1 MASFS
6 IDTTEAIFG
15 AAIRGSRQQ
24 SGDLQQLT
32 LTITFWE
39 TSEWATLLSLVT
51 PKYHVHS
58 PLAGDAVID
67 IVRGPGAGELV
78 IDGLGSTTA
87 ILTTLERSTYLPYG
101 RSQGTA
107 SFLVTGDP
115 L

>member
-1 MASFS
+1 MASFT

-24 SGDLQQLT
+24 AGDLQQLT

-51 PKYHVHS
+51 QKYHVHS
-58 PLAGDAVID
+58 PLAGEPVID
-67 IVRGPGAGELV
+67 IVRGPGEGV
-78 IDGLGSTTA
+78 GSTSA
-87 ILTTLERSTYLPYG
+87 ILTTLDRSTYLPYG

-107 SFLVTGDP
+107 GFLVTGAP

>member
-1 MASFS
+1 MASFT

-24 SGDLQQLT
+24 AGDLQQLT

-51 PKYHVHS
+51 QKYHVHS
-58 PLAGDAVID
+58 PLAGEPVID
-67 IVRGPGAGELV
+67 IVRGPGEGVLV
-78 IDGLGSTTA
+78 IDGLGSTSA
-87 ILTTLERSTYLPYG
+87 ILTTLDRSTYLPYG

-107 SFLVTGDP
+107 GFLVTGAP